1 MVKWSVE
8 HPRTVT
14 AIMIVLTLGF
24 AALMPRVHVDTDP
37 ENMLSADN
45 PARVFDR
52 QMKQRFAVHDMIVVG
67 VVNEKNPDGVFNP
80 TSLRKIYALTEFA
93 KRLDGKGLD
102 PGTIDIDA
110 ILADAGLTKGKESG
124 PSTPPPAA
132 APAPAPPAGEPAMP
146 QMDTGSTPPPPKMET
161 GDEPALPAMGG
172 DETVPPPPVM
182 EGEGGVPPPPTGG
195 TAPAAVP
202 PPTAGAPAAGVEQQ
216 GVVVIDMLAPS
227 TVDRIYHAGGTV
239 HLSYLMSKP
248 LPTTREQA
256 LEVRKYGL
264 DNPLTKGTMISEDG
278 KAVAIYL
285 PITAKD
291 ISYKISQRL
300 HEMTARLGGPEKY
313 YITGLPVAEDTF
325 GHDMFVQMAVSAP
338 LAMLV
343 IFILMLV
350 FFRKL
355 ILVISPMIVAMVS
368 VIITMGLLIGLGY
381 TVHIMSSMIPIFIMP
396 IAVLDAIHILSES
409 FDRYQAT
416 RDKKKTILR
425 VMKELFMP
433 MLYTSLTSAVGFAS
447 LALTPIPPVQVFGIF
462 VAIGVMLAWVFTVT
476 FIPAYIMFI
485 PERRLANFG
494 VSHAEEAPPTLLTRI
509 LHGLGRVSYN
519 RAKLVLTVALAVAI
533 VAGYGMSRI
542 KVNDNPTKWFVKN
555 HPIRVA
561 DRVLNKHFAGTYQ
574 AYLALTP
581 EPHELTVKDVT
592 DAMALAS
599 RALGKDYATKHPGGP
614 AAGIF
619 EQAAKAVEQ
628 DGAGA
633 QGKSASEF
641 QDSVN
646 ADLKSMRDKAPEDQ
660 RTDWDRL
667 ISAAAAQVEAV
678 KSQPMKRPD
687 VLRWIGKLQAYL
699 VANPAESNGKVIV
712 GKSNSVVDI
721 SKKVYKELSGKQ
733 SDYRVPDTAGGVA
746 ETLTQFQNGDTPTQL
761 WHFVTPD
768 FKHANVW
775 LQLKSG
781 DNRDMEAVVRQVN
794 AFVAQN
800 PPPVAMSHK
809 WFGLTYINVVW
820 QQKMVI
826 GMLQSFAGS
835 FLVVFVLMIVLFHSV
850 LWGLLSMIPL
860 TLTIGLIYGL
870 IGLVGKD
877 YDMPV
882 AVLSALTLGLAVD
895 FAIHFLARSRALMR
909 EHGSWEKVTKLIFGE
924 PARAISRNAIVV
936 AIGFLPLLAAPLVP
950 YKTVGIFM
958 ASILGAAAVST
969 LLILPALIRVLQ
981 RRMFARETVAGVT
994 CNCAACVVISVAL
1007 VIVIAIN
1014 LHQNLG
1020 MGFTTLTYIMLVAIP
1035 LTVLIAGALC
1045 RRTTCKRIRQEQ
1057 AEPAGAEHTGE
1068 GEESNEDNE

>member
-8 HPRTVT
+8 HRRTVT
-14 AIMIVLTLGF
+14 LVMIILTLGL
-24 AALMPRVHVDTDP
+24 ARLMPLVHVDTDP

-67 VVNEKNPDGVFNP
+67 VVNEQDPDGVFNP
-80 TSLRKIYALTEFA
+80 TSLRKIYALTQFSE
-93 KRLDGKGLD
+93 RLEGKGLE
-102 PGTIDIDA
+102 PGGIDIDR
-110 ILADAGLTKGKESG
+110 ILADAGLGKSTGAPAPVAAPEEPPPPPGVGGPEGPPPPPPSG
-124 PSTPPPAA
+124 AGSPAAAAPPAA
-132 APAPAPPAGEPAMP
+132 AQPTAAAQPPAAEAAPERAPA
-146 QMDTGSTPPPPKMET
+146 
-161 GDEPALPAMGG
+161 
-172 DETVPPPPVM
+172 
-182 EGEGGVPPPPTGG
+182 
-195 TAPAAVP
+195 
-202 PPTAGAPAAGVEQQ
+202 EQQ
-216 GVVVIDMLAPS
+216 GVVTIDMLAPS

-239 HLSYLMSKP
+239 HFSYLMSPP
-248 LPTTREQA
+248 LPATREEA
-256 LEVRKYGL
+256 LAVRDGAL
-264 DNPLTKGTMISEDG
+264 NNPLLKGTVVSADG
-278 KAVAIYL
+278 RAVAVYL

-291 ISYKISQRL
+291 ISYKLSQRL
-300 HEMTARLGGPEKY
+300 HALIDRLGGPEQY

-343 IFILMLV
+343 IFILLLV

-355 ILVISPMIVAMVS
+355 ILVVSPMIVAMVS

-396 IAVLDAIHILSES
+396 IAVLDSIHILSES

-416 RDKKKTILR
+416 RDKKATILR
-425 VMKELFMP
+425 VMRELFMP

-447 LALTPIPPVQVFGIF
+447 LALTPIPPVQVFGMF
-462 VAIGVMLAWVFTVT
+462 VAFGVMVAWVLTVT
-476 FIPAYIMFI
+476 FIPAYVMFV
-485 PERRLANFG
+485 PERMLANFG

-509 LHGLGRVSYN
+509 LDRLGRFSYG
-519 RAKLVLTVALAVAI
+519 RAKLILTVALVVAV

-542 KVNDNPTKWFVKN
+542 KVNDNPTKWFVKS

-561 DRVLNKHFAGTYQ
+561 DRVLNEHFAGTYQ

-581 EPHELTVKDVT
+581 QPGTLTVKDAA
-592 DAMALAS
+592 DAMTTAAQ
-599 RALGKDYATKHPGGP
+599 ALGKDYAARHPGGP

-619 EQAAKAVEQ
+619 DEAAKAISQTAAGQAVEQ
-628 DGAGA
+628 GLSGP
-633 QGKSASEF
+633 EF
-641 QDSVN
+641 VVV
-646 ADLKSMRDKAPEDQ
+646 MRDALTAMRNAAPADQ

-678 KSQPMKRPD
+678 KSEPLKRPD
-687 VLRWIGKLQAYL
+687 VLRWIGKLQDYL
-699 VANPAESNGKVIV
+699 VTDPAAAGKVIV
-712 GKSNSVVDI
+712 GKSNSVTDI
-721 SKKVYKELSGKQ
+721 TKKVYKELSGQ
-733 SDYRVPDTAGGVA
+733 AADFRVPDTAGGVA
-746 ETLTQFQNGDTPTQL
+746 EALQQFQNSHTPNQL

-768 FKHANVW
+768 FKQANVW

-781 DNRDMEAVVRQVN
+781 DNRDMEAVIRQVDG
-794 AFVAQN
+794 FVAQD
-800 PPPVAMSHK
+800 PPPVAIAHD

-820 QQKMVI
+820 QQRMVI

-835 FLVVFVLMIVLFHSV
+835 FLVVFVLMIILFRSV

-870 IGLVGKD
+870 IGIAGKD

-895 FAIHFLARSRALMR
+895 FAIHFLARARALME
-909 EHGSWEKVTKLIFGE
+909 EHGSWQKVSHLIFGE

-936 AIGFLPLLAAPLVP
+936 AVGFLPLLAAPLVP

-958 ASILGAAAVST
+958 AGILGAAAVST
-969 LLILPALIRVLQ
+969 LLIMPALAHVLQ
-981 RRMFARETVAGVT
+981 KRMFAPETVKGVT
-994 CNCAACVVISVAL
+994 CNCAAGMVISVAL
-1007 VIVIAIN
+1007 IIVIAIN

-1020 MGFTTLTYIMLVAIP
+1020 TSFTTLSYMMMGAIP
-1035 LTVLIAGALC
+1035 LAVLITGLLC
-1045 RRTTCKRIRQEQ
+1045 RRVACKRIRSRQQDQE
-1057 AEPAGAEHTGE
+1057 ETG
-1068 GEESNEDNE
+1068 GTV